1 MRWSAPESIERQIAE
16 LLAAAR
22 SDDCAAEVDV
32 AWARLA
38 DAHVLSQPWP
48 VPHVQVHWAMLA
60 LGWRTRDAGEV
71 VGQAFRLAVAAPGS
85 LTGRYPAGNSGRSDV
100 SAFAEAP
107 VRDDLADALAAA
119 TAHELAG
126 HDVLASEQVR
136 TLYDRLAPFYDVVSR
151 PYGWF
156 GSKRLAMR
164 ALNELRLQPGDTVVD
179 LGTGTGRNL
188 AALAAAVG
196 ASGHVIGVD
205 LSPGMLEQARHRV
218 AELDIDNVELVEAD
232 MARYDLPPGTVGV
245 VSSYAM
251 EMLPGYDDVIARLV
265 GQLRPGGRVVLNG
278 LRHPARWPEWVVRL
292 GSALSRPF
300 GVSEAYRSHRPWQA
314 IEAHTIDVVY
324 GEAMAGAVYLA
335 AGTAP
340 CDEHPELVR

>member
-1 MRWSAPESIERQIAE
+1 MRWQAPSLIQRRIAE
-16 LLAAAR
+16 LVAAAR
-22 SDDCAAEVDV
+22 ADGRGGEVDV
-32 AWARLA
+32 AWERLA

-48 VPHVQVHWAMLA
+48 APHVRVHWAMLV
-60 LGWRTRDAGEV
+60 LGWRARDAGEV
-71 VGQAFRLAVAAPGS
+71 AGQVFRLVVAAPGS

-107 VRDDLADALAAA
+107 VRDELADFLA
-119 TAHELAG
+119 TARDDEG
-126 HDVLASEQVR
+126 TGPGVLASGEVR
-136 TLYDRLAPFYDVVSR
+136 TLYDRMAPFYDVMSR

-156 GSKRLAMR
+156 GSQRLAAR
-164 ALNELRLQPGDTVVD
+164 AIDELQLRPGDTVAD

-188 AALAAAVG
+188 AELAAVVG
-196 ASGHVIGVD
+196 PSGHVIGVD
-205 LSPGMLEQARHRV
+205 LSPGMLERARRRLV
-218 AELDIDNVELVEAD
+218 ELGVDNVELVEAD
-232 MARYDLPPGTVGV
+232 IAGYDLPPGTDAV

-251 EMLPGYDDVIARLV
+251 EMLAEYDDVIARLV

-278 LRHPARWPEWVVRL
+278 LRDPQRWPEWVVRL

-300 GVSEAYRSHRPWQA
+300 GVSEAYRSHRPWEA

-324 GEAMAGAVYLA
+324 DEAMAGAVYLA

-340 CDEHPELVR
+340 GDEDPEVAR